1 MCTEFY
7 IFLLFLQLLAIFFV
21 AVPFSAFFSHSR
33 SHFLCHIFI
42 TFWASVLLEAATM
55 NWARE
60 LVGERII
67 VYYDL
72 RNKWPLLWG
81 NEVIS
86 VCFAIEWN
94 VIWCLPAND
103 DKIRET
109 YQREN
114 NEGDGNEA
122 VKEPTIRVAGWM
134 LVGRKSERERVS
146 GKAREKESQW
156 ESESVWNNG
165 NDIFFPSYF
174 SIIYHRKSKYT

>member
-7 IFLLFLQLLAIFFV
+7 IFYCFCSSLPFFCCFFAFSLSLFLRHL
-21 AVPFSAFFSHSR
+21 
-33 SHFLCHIFI
+33 FI
-42 TFWASVLLEAATM
+42 TFWASVLCCWESSYHKL
-55 NWARE
+55 RE
-60 LVGERII
+60 RERGREWEFAGERII

-94 VIWCLPAND
+94 AIWCLPAND
-103 DKIRET
+103 KIRKI
-109 YQREN
+109 YISARQP
-114 NEGDGNEA
+114 
-122 VKEPTIRVAGWM
+122 KIRVAGS
-134 LVGRKSERERVS
+134 VERACEC
-146 GKAREKESQW
+146 
-156 ESESVWNNG
+156 VWNNG